1 MEVTGLEGTYSF
13 TCEKVLKLLR
23 TNKEALLAV
32 LEAFVYDPVINW
44 RLLDGV
50 KKDPQRREDEHVR
63 RLPAVQQ
70 EAPKMM
76 SEKVID
82 RIRQKLTGEEL
93 QNMLIS
99 LQVANL
105 HTLRDSTI

>member
-1 MEVTGLEGTYSF
+1 MEVTGLEGTYRF

-23 TNKEALLAV
+23 DNKDGLLAV

-50 KKDPQRREDEHVR
+50 KKDPKNRDKEDVR
-63 RLPAVQQ
+63 RMPAVQQ
-70 EAPKMM
+70 EAAPRMM

-82 RIRQKLTGEEL
+82 RIRQKLTG
-93 QNMLIS
+93 MS
-99 LQVANL
+99 YASS
-105 HTLRDSTI
+105 H